1 MRSTIIILFISVSN
15 FFHSSA
21 QDSIALHYSKSLS
34 TNKIQN
40 DIVILSSDNM
50 EGRDTGSKGQK
61 LAAQY
66 ICQQFINAGVNNPN
80 GNKDRSGYFQNFP
93 IYKKEQANAEIQ
105 TFDKVFKNY
114 EDILISGFTNYS
126 KDNMDLVFLGTAPD
140 TSYINKNFS
149 NKAVLF
155 LSTNLYAA
163 AIKSNDIAQTSKAKL
178 VLFCNPNKNSQYK
191 ELIEKGKTISARG
204 MNLKS
209 EMNNNFNPFDSIGS
223 AKAFTKYKNR
233 MRTYQGAISNPVACA
248 LLQIKPKR
256 LKQILETNQMNKTE
270 QKICKFTFNFDLKYK
285 EVNTE
290 NVLAFLPGT
299 NKNKEILV
307 ISAHYD
313 HIGKKDGEIFN
324 GANDNASGTAAII
337 EIARKFQEANDN
349 GHKTKRS
356 ILFIAFTGEEKGL
369 CGSKYF
375 VDNPPFPLSNIVGNL
390 NLDMLGR
397 HDELNDTTDY
407 IYLLGTN
414 HLKPKLK
421 VISDSINKISTKLRL
436 DYKYDTPDNFLYQAS
451 DQASFVKHGIPAV
464 FYFNG
469 LHADYHK
476 ASDTAEKIDFQ
487 AVNRVSQLV
496 FLTAW
501 ELANVVVP
509 F

>member
-1 MRSTIIILFISVSN
+1 MRSIIVILFISVSN
-15 FFHSSA
+15 FFYLSA

-34 TNKIQN
+34 TKQIQN
-40 DIVILSSDNM
+40 DIVTLSSDNM

-66 ICQQFINAGVNNPN
+66 ICQQFINAGVNNPK
-80 GNKDRSGYFQNFP
+80 GNKDRSGYFQNFA
-93 IYKKEQANAEIQ
+93 IYKNEQADAEIQ
-105 TFDKVFKNY
+105 IVGKVFKNY

-126 KDNMDLVFLGTAPD
+126 NDSLDLVFLGTAPD
-140 TSYINKNFS
+140 TSYINKDYS

-163 AIKSNDIAQTSKAKL
+163 AIKSNDIAVASKAKL
-178 VLFCNPNKNSQYK
+178 ILFCNPNQNNQYK
-191 ELIEKGKTISARG
+191 ELLDKKKIISPKG
-204 MNLKS
+204 MVLKS
-209 EMNNNFNPFDSIGS
+209 EINNNFNPFDSIGS
-223 AKAFTKYKNR
+223 SKSFTQYKNR
-233 MRTYQGAISNPVACA
+233 MHTYQGAISNPVACA

-256 LKQILETNQMNKTE
+256 LKQILETKKMNKTE

-290 NVLAFLPGT
+290 NVFAYLPGT
-299 NKNKEILV
+299 NKKEEVLV

-313 HIGKKDGEIFN
+313 HVGKKDGEIFN

-337 EIARKFQEANDN
+337 EIARKFQEASDK

-356 ILFIAFTGEEKGL
+356 ILFAAFTGEEKGL

-397 HDELNDTTDY
+397 HDEFNDTTDY

-421 VISDSINKISTKLRL
+421 VISDSINQISTKLRL
-436 DYKYDTPDNFLYQAS
+436 DYRYDMPDNFLYQAS

-469 LHADYHK
+469 LHKDYHQ
-476 ASDTAEKIDFQ
+476 ARDTAEKIDFQ
-487 AVNRVSQLV
+487 AINKVSQLV

-501 ELANVVVP
+501 ELANEK
-509 F
+509 

>member
-1 MRSTIIILFISVSN
+1 MRSIIIILFISVSN
-15 FFHSSA
+15 LFHLSA
-21 QDSIALHYSKSLS
+21 QDSIALYYSKSLS

-40 DIVILSSDNM
+40 DIVTLSSDSM

-66 ICQQFINAGVNNPN
+66 ICQQFINAGVNNPK
-80 GNKDRSGYFQNFP
+80 GNKDRLGYFQNFA
-93 IYKKEQANAEIQ
+93 IYKKEQADAEIQ
-105 TFDKVFKNY
+105 TIDKIFKNY

-126 KDNMDLVFLGTAPD
+126 NNNMDLVFLGTAPD
-140 TSYINKNFS
+140 TSYINKDYS
-149 NKAVLF
+149 DKAVLF

-163 AIKSNDIAQTSKAKL
+163 AIKSNDIVTASKAKL
-178 VLFCNPNKNSQYK
+178 VLFCNPNKSRQYM
-191 ELIEKGKTISARG
+191 ELLAKKRTISPRG
-204 MNLKS
+204 MNLKPD
-209 EMNNNFNPFDSIGS
+209 NNNDFNPFDSISS
-223 AKAFTKYKNR
+223 ATSFTKYKNR
-233 MRTYQGAISNPVACA
+233 MHTYQGAISNPVACE

-256 LKQILETNQMNKTE
+256 LKQILETKKMKKTE
-270 QKICKFTFNFDLKYK
+270 QRICKFTFNFDLKYK
-285 EVNTE
+285 ELSTE
-290 NVLAFLPGT
+290 NVFAFLPGT
-299 NKNKEILV
+299 NKKEEVLV

-313 HIGKKDGEIFN
+313 HVGKNDGEIFN

-337 EIARKFQEANDN
+337 EIARKFQEASDE

-356 ILFIAFTGEEKGL
+356 ILFAAFTGEEKGL

-375 VDNPPFPLSNIVGNL
+375 VDNPPFPLSDIVGNL

-397 HDELNDTTDY
+397 HDEFNDTTDY
-407 IYLLGTN
+407 VYLLGTN

-421 VISDSINKISTKLRL
+421 VISDSINQISTKLRL
-436 DYKYDTPDNFLYQAS
+436 DYKYDMPDNFLYQAS

-487 AVNRVSQLV
+487 AINRVSQLV

-501 ELANVVVP
+501 EMANEE
-509 F
+509 

>member
-1 MRSTIIILFISVSN
+1 MRSIIIILFISVSN
-15 FFHSSA
+15 LFHLSA
-21 QDSIALHYSKSLS
+21 QDSIALYYSKSLS

-40 DIVILSSDNM
+40 DIVTLSSDSM

-66 ICQQFINAGVNNPN
+66 ICQQFINAGVNNPK
-80 GNKDRSGYFQNFP
+80 GNKDRSGYFQNFA
-93 IYKKEQANAEIQ
+93 IYKKEQADAEIQ
-105 TFDKVFKNY
+105 TIDKVFKNY

-126 KDNMDLVFLGTAPD
+126 NNNMDLVFLGTAPD
-140 TSYINKNFS
+140 TSYINKDYS
-149 NKAVLF
+149 DKAVLF

-163 AIKSNDIAQTSKAKL
+163 AIKSNDIVTASKAKL
-178 VLFCNPNKNSQYK
+178 VLFCNPNKSRQYM
-191 ELIEKGKTISARG
+191 ELLAKKRTISPRG
-204 MNLKS
+204 MNLKP
-209 EMNNNFNPFDSIGS
+209 ENNNDFNPFDSISS
-223 AKAFTKYKNR
+223 ATSFTKYKNR
-233 MRTYQGAISNPVACA
+233 MHTYQGAISNPVACE

-256 LKQILETNQMNKTE
+256 LKQILETKKMKKTE
-270 QKICKFTFNFDLKYK
+270 QRICKFTFNFDLKYK
-285 EVNTE
+285 ELSTE
-290 NVLAFLPGT
+290 NVFAFLPGT
-299 NKNKEILV
+299 NKKEEVLV

-313 HIGKKDGEIFN
+313 HVGKNDGEIFN

-337 EIARKFQEANDN
+337 EIARKFQEASDE

-356 ILFIAFTGEEKGL
+356 ILFAAFTGEEKGL

-375 VDNPPFPLSNIVGNL
+375 VDNPPFPLSDIVGNL

-397 HDELNDTTDY
+397 HDEFNDTTDY
-407 IYLLGTN
+407 VYLLGTN

-421 VISDSINKISTKLRL
+421 VISDSINQISTKLRL
-436 DYKYDTPDNFLYQAS
+436 DYKYDMPDNFLYQAS

-469 LHADYHK
+469 LHTDYHK

-487 AVNRVSQLV
+487 AINRVSQLV

-501 ELANVVVP
+501 ELANEE
-509 F
+509 

>member
-1 MRSTIIILFISVSN
+1 MRSIIIILFISVSN
-15 FFHSSA
+15 LFHLSA
-21 QDSIALHYSKSLS
+21 QDSIALYYSKSLS

-40 DIVILSSDNM
+40 DIVTLSSDSM

-66 ICQQFINAGVNNPN
+66 ICQQFINAGVNNPK
-80 GNKDRSGYFQNFP
+80 GNKDRSGYFQNFA
-93 IYKKEQANAEIQ
+93 IYKKEQADAEIQ
-105 TFDKVFKNY
+105 TIDKIFKNY

-126 KDNMDLVFLGTAPD
+126 NNNMDLVFLGTAPD
-140 TSYINKNFS
+140 TSYINKDYS
-149 NKAVLF
+149 DKAVLF

-163 AIKSNDIAQTSKAKL
+163 AIKSNDIVTASKAKL
-178 VLFCNPNKNSQYK
+178 VLFCNPNKGRQYM
-191 ELIEKGKTISARG
+191 ELLAKKRTISPRG
-204 MNLKS
+204 MNLKP
-209 EMNNNFNPFDSIGS
+209 ENNNDFNPFDSISS
-223 AKAFTKYKNR
+223 ATSFTKYKNR
-233 MRTYQGAISNPVACA
+233 MHAYQGAISNPVACE

-256 LKQILETNQMNKTE
+256 LKQILETKKMKKTE
-270 QKICKFTFNFDLKYK
+270 QRICKFTFNFDLKYK
-285 EVNTE
+285 ELSTE
-290 NVLAFLPGT
+290 NVFAFLPGT
-299 NKNKEILV
+299 NKKEEVLV

-313 HIGKKDGEIFN
+313 HVGKNDGEIFN

-337 EIARKFQEANDN
+337 EIARKFQEASDE

-356 ILFIAFTGEEKGL
+356 ILFAAFTGEEKGL

-375 VDNPPFPLSNIVGNL
+375 VDNPPFPLSDIVGNL

-397 HDELNDTTDY
+397 HDEFNDTTDY

-421 VISDSINKISTKLRL
+421 VISDSINQISTKLRL
-436 DYKYDTPDNFLYQAS
+436 DYKYDMPDNFLYQAS

-487 AVNRVSQLV
+487 AINRVSQLV

-501 ELANVVVP
+501 EMANEE
-509 F
+509 